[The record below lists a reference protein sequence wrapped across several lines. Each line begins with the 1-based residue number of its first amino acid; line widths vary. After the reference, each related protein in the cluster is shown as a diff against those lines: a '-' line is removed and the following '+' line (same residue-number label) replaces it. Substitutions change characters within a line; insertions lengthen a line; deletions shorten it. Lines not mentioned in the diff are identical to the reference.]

1 MKRQVYGI
9 LLTHFLHGADDL
21 LEKLIGSQ
29 LVKKLPALLEP
40 EGSLPR
46 LQVPGTCPYPQL
58 DQSIPCLTIP
68 HLEDPF

>member
-1 MKRQVYGI
+1 VKRQVYGI

-21 LEKLIGSQ
+21 LEKLTGSQ
-29 LVKKLPALLEP
+29 QVKILPTLLEP
-40 EGSLPR
+40 EGSLPC
-46 LQVPGTCPYPQL
+46 LQVPSTCPYPQP